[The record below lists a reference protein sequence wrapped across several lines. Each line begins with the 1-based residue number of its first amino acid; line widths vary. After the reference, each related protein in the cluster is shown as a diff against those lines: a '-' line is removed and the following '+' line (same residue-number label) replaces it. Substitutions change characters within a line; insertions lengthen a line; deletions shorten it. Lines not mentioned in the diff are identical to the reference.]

1 MNITRKE
8 ACELI
13 TLHIGVPVDEIMDE
27 ARTKMI
33 FAVNNDIQ
41 VRDFFMG
48 LPVTH
53 SMQDVIKLSTFLAGM
68 AKQGEDVPF
77 FTLTGMFA
85 YEMGNDKLCKLSLN
99 YAEKNNPSY
108 SLTHLLK
115 RVIMSGWPRESF
127 LTMREELHKK
137 IVETCYVL
145 EPDYVITED
154 KDTNNA
160 NV

>member
-13 TLHIGVPVDEIMDE
+13 TSHVGTPVNEMTEE
-27 ARTKMI
+27 ARKRMI

-48 LPVTH
+48 LPINH
-53 SMQDVIKLSTFLAGM
+53 DMKDVLKLSTFLAGM
-68 AKQGEDVPF
+68 AQPGDDVPF

-85 YEMGNDKLCKLSLN
+85 YEMGNDQLCRLSLN
-99 YAEKNNPSY
+99 YAEKNNPNY

-127 LTMREELHKK
+127 VTMRAELHTK
-137 IVETCYVL
+137 VTEQCYVT
-145 EPDYVITED
+145 EPDYAIVEV
-154 KDTNNA
+154 KDA
-160 NV
+160 

>member
-13 TLHIGVPVDEIMDE
+13 TSHIGVPVDEIMEE
-27 ARTKMI
+27 ARQKMI

-85 YEMGNDKLCKLSLN
+85 YEMGNDQLCKLSLN

-127 LTMREELHKK
+127 FTMRKELHAKV
-137 IVETCYVL
+137 IEQCYTL
-145 EPDYVITED
+145 EPDYAITEGE
-154 KDTNNA
+154 NA
-160 NV
+160 

>member
-85 YEMGNDKLCKLSLN
+85 YDMGNDKLCKLSLN

-137 IVETCYVL
+137 IVETCYVT
-145 EPDYVITED
+145 EPDYMITLI
-154 KDTNNA
+154 KDENNA
-160 NV
+160 

>member
-1 MNITRKE
+1 
-8 ACELI
+8 
-13 TLHIGVPVDEIMDE
+13 
-27 ARTKMI
+27 
-33 FAVNNDIQ
+33 
-41 VRDFFMG
+41 
-48 LPVTH
+48 
-53 SMQDVIKLSTFLAGM
+53 M

-77 FTLTGMFA
+77 FTLTVMFA

-137 IVETCYVL
+137 IVETCYVT
-145 EPDYVITED
+145 EPDYMITLI
-154 KDTNNA
+154 KDENNA
-160 NV
+160 

>member
-13 TLHIGVPVDEIMDE
+13 TSHIGMPVNEIMDE
-27 ARTKMI
+27 AQKRMI

-48 LPVTH
+48 LPVNH
-53 SMQDVIKLSTFLAGM
+53 DIKDVIKLSAFLAGM

-108 SLTHLLK
+108 SLTQLLK
-115 RVIMSGWPRESF
+115 RVIMSGWPKESF
-127 LTMREELHKK
+127 VTMRTELHPK
-137 IVETCYVL
+137 IIQHCYTE
-145 EPDYVITED
+145 EPDFVITMEE
-154 KDTNNA
+154 TNA
-160 NV
+160 

>member
-13 TLHIGVPVDEIMDE
+13 TSHIGVPVDEILEE
-27 ARTKMI
+27 AQAKMI

-48 LPVTH
+48 LPINH
-53 SMQDVIKLSTFLAGM
+53 DMKDVLKLSTFLAGM

-85 YEMGNDKLCKLSLN
+85 YELGNDKLCKLSLD

-108 SLTHLLK
+108 SLTALLK

-137 IVETCYVL
+137 VTEQCYVT
-145 EPDYVITED
+145 EPDYVIVVVE
-154 KDTNNA
+154 NA
-160 NV
+160 

>member
-108 SLTHLLK
+108 SLTLLLK

-127 LTMREELHKK
+127 LTMRKELHKK
-137 IVETCYVL
+137 VVEQCYTL
-145 EPDYVITED
+145 EPDYIITED
-154 KDTNNA
+154 SNA
-160 NV
+160 

>member
-13 TLHIGVPVDEIMDE
+13 TSHIGVPVDEIMEE
-27 ARTKMI
+27 ARQKMI

-85 YEMGNDKLCKLSLN
+85 YEMGNDQLCKLSLN

-127 LTMREELHKK
+127 FNMRKEIHSKVIEQ
-137 IVETCYVL
+137 CYTL
-145 EPDYVITED
+145 EPDYAITEGE
-154 KDTNNA
+154 NA
-160 NV
+160 

>member
-1 MNITRKE
+1 MSMTITRKE
-8 ACELI
+8 ACDLI
-13 TLHIGVPVDEIMDE
+13 TSHIGMPVDEIIDE
-27 ARTKMI
+27 ARQRMI

-48 LPVTH
+48 LPIDH
-53 SMQDVIKLSTFLAGM
+53 KMEDVIKLSAFLAGM

-85 YEMGNDKLCKLSLN
+85 YEMGNDKLCQLSLN

-108 SLTHLLK
+108 SLTQLLK

-127 LTMREELHKK
+127 VTMRAELHKK
-137 IVETCYVL
+137 LTEQCYVT
-145 EPDYVITED
+145 EPDYLITEGE
-154 KDTNNA
+154 NA
-160 NV
+160 

>member
-108 SLTHLLK
+108 SLTLLLK

-127 LTMREELHKK
+127 LTMRKELHKK
-137 IVETCYVL
+137 VVEQCYTL
-145 EPDYVITED
+145 EPDYIITEGS
-154 KDTNNA
+154 NA
-160 NV
+160 

>member
-13 TLHIGVPVDEIMDE
+13 TSHIGVPVDEIMEE

-53 SMQDVIKLSTFLAGM
+53 DMKDVLKLSTFLAGM

-108 SLTHLLK
+108 SLTLLLK
-115 RVIMSGWPRESF
+115 RVIMSGWPRKSF
-127 LTMREELHKK
+127 LTMRKELHKK
-137 IVETCYVL
+137 VVEQCYTL
-145 EPDYVITED
+145 EPDYIITESS
-154 KDTNNA
+154 NA
-160 NV
+160 

>member
-13 TLHIGVPVDEIMDE
+13 TSQIGLPVDQIMPE
-27 ARTKMI
+27 ARERMI
-33 FAVNNDIQ
+33 FAVNHDIQ

-48 LPVTH
+48 LPISH
-53 SMQDVIKLSTFLAGM
+53 DMKDVIKLSTFLAGM

-77 FTLTGMFA
+77 FTITGLFA
-85 YEMGNDKLCKLSLN
+85 YELGEDQLCKLSLN

-108 SLTHLLK
+108 SLTMLLK

-127 LTMREELHKK
+127 STMRNELHQK
-137 IVETCYVL
+137 IIQHCYVE
-145 EPDYVITED
+145 EPDFVITEATD
-154 KDTNNA
+154 A
-160 NV
+160 

>member
-13 TLHIGVPVDEIMDE
+13 TSHIGMPVDEIMQE
-27 ARTKMI
+27 ARERMI

-53 SMQDVIKLSTFLAGM
+53 EMKDVLKLSTFLAGM

-85 YEMGNDKLCKLSLN
+85 YEMGNDKLCRLSLN

-108 SLTHLLK
+108 SLTQLLK

-127 LTMREELHKK
+127 LTMRKELHKK
-137 IVETCYVL
+137 VVDQCYTL

-154 KDTNNA
+154 GNA
-160 NV
+160 

>member
-13 TLHIGVPVDEIMDE
+13 TSHIGLPVNEIMEE
-27 ARTKMI
+27 ARERMI

-48 LPVTH
+48 LPINH
-53 SMQDVIKLSTFLAGM
+53 EMKDVIKLSAFLAGM
-68 AKQGEDVPF
+68 AKQGQDVPF

-85 YEMGNDKLCKLSLN
+85 YEMGNDKLCRLSLN
-99 YAEKNNPSY
+99 YAETNNPSY

-115 RVIMSGWPRESF
+115 RVIMSGWPKESF
-127 LTMREELHKK
+127 ITMRNELHPK
-137 IVETCYVL
+137 IIQHCYVE
-145 EPDYVITED
+145 EPDFVITTE
-154 KDTNNA
+154 DTNA
-160 NV
+160 